1 MSDMT
6 LFEFPYTCI
15 SKQEYRWLLLTQN
28 VLGLLGIV
36 LLYAFYE
43 NRRAR
48 RIEASLVASPA
59 PAEEN
64 KPKEL

>member
-28 VLGLLGIV
+28 ILGIV
-36 LLYAFYE
+36 VIFFVYAAYE
-43 NRRAR
+43 HRRANR
-48 RIEASLVASPA
+48 LEATAA
-59 PAEEN
+59 QAEP
-64 KPKEL
+64 KKEL

>member
-28 VLGLLGIV
+28 ILGIV
-36 LLYAFYE
+36 AIFFVYAAYE
-43 NRRAR
+43 HRRANR
-48 RIEASLVASPA
+48 LEAATA
-59 PAEEN
+59 AQAEP
-64 KPKEL
+64 KKEL